1 MKITILGSISNA
13 GKMYQVIDQ
22 LKGMGHEIFSHD
34 AMEQYARG
42 DKELISKVQA
52 DHAKMKIA
60 HDVIK
65 WYYDAIGK
73 SDAVL
78 VCNFEKNGI
87 AGYIGG
93 NVLMEMA
100 FAHVLDKKKFLLNN
114 IPEVSLKDEIKAME
128 PIVIEGDLSKIK

>member
-13 GKMYQVIDQ
+13 EKMYQIIDQ
-22 LKGMGHEIFSHD
+22 LKAMGHEIFSHD
-34 AMEQYARG
+34 AMEQYAKG
-42 DKELISKVQA
+42 DEDLIAKIEA
-52 DHAKMKIA
+52 DHANMKIQ

-93 NVLMEMA
+93 NVLMELA
-100 FAHVLDKKKFLLNN
+100 FAHVLNKKKFLLND
-114 IPEVSLKDEIKAME
+114 IPEVGHKDEIRAMQ
-128 PIVIEGDLSKIK
+128 PIVIGGDLSKIL